1 MTQPA
6 MTPFS
11 MSGSRGG
18 RRVRRPPR
26 PPSRRRHWAWVGIT
40 TVFLVIVGGGTLLAL
55 GYTLRPV
62 HLVLLSACGAVALA
76 VLLVSLGPAQLAV
89 TSGARE
95 DPWHVRHAVPY
106 SVPGRDLRVVRDAQA
121 ISEELSGRRPSPDL
135 HDRLRS
141 LAEDRVRRAYPIGLA
156 DPGARELLG
165 DRAHRLLTGPPRRL
179 SPADLTHVI
188 DRIEEL

>member
-11 MSGSRGG
+11 MSG
-18 RRVRRPPR
+18 PPR
-26 PPSRRRHWAWVGIT
+26 RRRSRKPPKPPSRRRHWAWVGVT

-55 GYTLRPV
+55 GHTLRPV
-62 HLVLLSACGAVALA
+62 HLVLLAACGAVALA
-76 VLLVSLGPAQLAV
+76 ILLVSLGPAQLAT
-89 TSGARE
+89 TSSDRE

-106 SVPGRDLRVVRDAQA
+106 SSPGRDLRVVRDAQA
-121 ISEELSGRRPSPDL
+121 ISAELSGRQPSPDL
-135 HDRLRS
+135 HHRLRS
-141 LAEDRVRRAYPIGLA
+141 LAEERVRGAYPLGLA
-156 DPGARELLG
+156 DPGAREMLG

-179 SPADLTHVI
+179 TPADLTYVI